1 MLPLHLLINGYGLSI
16 RTEYI
21 FARKGYLEAY
31 PMRLNIEPKHYES
44 LPYLNLQMYKF
55 SSIRYVV

>member
-21 FARKGYLEAY
+21 FTRKGHLEAY
-31 PMRLNIEPKHYES
+31 PMRLNMEPKHYKS
-44 LPYLNLQMYKF
+44 
-55 SSIRYVV
+55 